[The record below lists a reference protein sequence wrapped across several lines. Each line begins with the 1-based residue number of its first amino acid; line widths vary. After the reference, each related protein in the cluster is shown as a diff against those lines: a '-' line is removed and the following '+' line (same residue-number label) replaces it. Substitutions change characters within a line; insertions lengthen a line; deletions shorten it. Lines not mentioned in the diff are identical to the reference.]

1 MFCSR
6 DSNLL
11 EVKGKSLS
19 KMSVMR
25 ERVDLQQCAAFHGLM
40 RQHSADHLVSAAPAP
55 DAIPAP
61 ASRPPRTP
69 GQ

>member
-19 KMSVMR
+19 VMC

-40 RQHSADHLVSAAPAP
+40 RQHSADQLVSAAPAP